1 MTGPTSQSPIHRFP
15 GRWRDPS
22 QFRDEVASGH
32 MPAVSCS
39 SCLRVFPR
47 SWRPMGTI
55 CWASSF
61 VATESGAFRINSNT
75 TKVLWA
81 TFGLCCVFFFVGCL
95 PTLASYEEAE
105 NSMSISV
112 AAKATWNERKNPTP
126 INLRYCQGMEFQ
138 GDQPCINT
146 LTTDDNRLVI
156 WCNMQ

>member
-1 MTGPTSQSPIHRFP
+1 MIGPTSQSPIHRFP

-55 CWASSF
+55 CRASSF
-61 VATESGAFRINSNT
+61 IATESGAFRINSNT

-81 TFGLCCVFFFVGCL
+81 TFGLCCVFFFVGYYPRLQAMRKPRILCPFLWL
-95 PTLASYEEAE
+95 PRQLGMRERTPHQ
-105 NSMSISV
+105 SIFDI
-112 AAKATWNERKNPTP
+112 ARGWNFREHKH
-126 INLRYCQGMEFQ
+126 INNRW
-138 GDQPCINT
+138 QPHS
-146 LTTDDNRLVI
+146 
-156 WCNMQ
+156 NMM

>member
-1 MTGPTSQSPIHRFP
+1 MIGPTSQSPIHRFP

-61 VATESGAFRINSNT
+61 IATESGAFRINSNT

-81 TFGLCCVFFFVGCL
+81 TFGLCCVFFCRVPTHACKLWGSREFYVHFCGCQGNL
-95 PTLASYEEAE
+95 EWEKEPHTNQSSILPGDGISGRPTLH
-105 NSMSISV
+105 
-112 AAKATWNERKNPTP
+112 KH
-126 INLRYCQGMEFQ
+126 INNRW
-138 GDQPCINT
+138 QPHS
-146 LTTDDNRLVI
+146 
-156 WCNMQ
+156 NMM